1 MKIILIAPGYKP
13 LPPTGWGAVESI
25 VWDYYENL
33 VKKGINTVIV
43 NTSDP
48 NKIVSETNQH
58 IDGSLTKVAV
68 YIMYDDYIIVA
79 PYIKCQKI
87 YYMSHYAYI
96 TQPQFRKKQ
105 PYYFNNIF
113 ANVVKYQ
120 NYITINAIS
129 SEIAQIYENYGI
141 NKQRINIIHNG
152 AREDLFRYSM
162 TPTKLDRSVYVAK
175 IEARKCQYKYQNI
188 KSIDFVG
195 NYHDTP
201 FDRSSPQ
208 YLGEWNKPTLYNSLT
223 EYGNLVLLSDGEA
236 DPLVV
241 KEALIAGLGVVVS
254 ECASANLDLSRDF
267 ITIIPNNKLDDL
279 NYVEAKI
286 IENRT
291 YCKTHREEIREYA
304 LAHFSWDKIVDKL
317 LDIVTK

>member
-1 MKIILIAPGYKP
+1 MKIILIAPGYKS

-33 VKKGINTVIV
+33 MKKGVDTVIV
-43 NTSDP
+43 NTPDP

-58 IDGSLTKVAV
+58 IVASLTKVAV
-68 YIMYDDYIIVA
+68 YIMYDDYIVVA
-79 PYIKCQKI
+79 PHIKCPRI

-105 PYYFNNIF
+105 QHYFNNIF
-113 ANVVKYQ
+113 SNVVKYQ

-129 SEIAQIYENYGI
+129 SEIAQIYENHGI
-141 NKQRINIIHNG
+141 DRRRINVIHNG
-152 AREDLFRYSM
+152 AREDLFRYST
-162 TPTKLDRSVYVAK
+162 TPTKMGRSVYVAK
-175 IEARKCQYKYQNI
+175 IEARKRQYKYQGI
-188 KSIDFVG
+188 KTIDFVG

-201 FDRSSPQ
+201 FDIASPQ
-208 YLGEWNKPTLYNSLT
+208 YLGEWNKPTLYDSLT

-254 ECASANLDLSRDF
+254 ECASANLDQSRGF
-267 ITIIPNNKLDDL
+267 ITVIPNNRLDDL
-279 NYVEAKI
+279 KYVESEIVK
-286 IENRT
+286 NRE
-291 YCKTHREEIREYA
+291 YCATHRDEIRDYA
-304 LAHFSWDKIVDKL
+304 LVHFSWDKIVDRFMA
-317 LDIVTK
+317 IATK